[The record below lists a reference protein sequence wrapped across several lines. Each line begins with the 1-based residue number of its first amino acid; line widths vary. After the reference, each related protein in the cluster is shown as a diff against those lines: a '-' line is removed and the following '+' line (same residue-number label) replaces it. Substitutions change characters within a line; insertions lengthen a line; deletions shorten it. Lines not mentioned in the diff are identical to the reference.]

1 MAFRIIAE
9 AGGRKELSALLE
21 SRKRHVSVD
30 MLGFQNH
37 DIVFGAI
44 LRIPRHMAGSQLPAK
59 AGAEDEIAHRLVLHH
74 LRRRHQ
80 DIQDDA
86 VFAPI
91 DDIVGLVAQMR
102 SMAYYVSAFV
112 TFRISLVVVTS
123 AICGVVT

>member
-44 LRIPRHMAGSQLPAK
+44 LRIPRHIGTSEERSNAVPRTTDYFTKVLVSNCLSHIPSRFKSACSP
-59 AGAEDEIAHRLVLHH
+59 DLHRL
-74 LRRRHQ
+74 
-80 DIQDDA
+80 ISTPGGDA
-86 VFAPI
+86 
-91 DDIVGLVAQMR
+91 
-102 SMAYYVSAFV
+102 
-112 TFRISLVVVTS
+112 S
-123 AICGVVT
+123 AIRRPCYLIHT